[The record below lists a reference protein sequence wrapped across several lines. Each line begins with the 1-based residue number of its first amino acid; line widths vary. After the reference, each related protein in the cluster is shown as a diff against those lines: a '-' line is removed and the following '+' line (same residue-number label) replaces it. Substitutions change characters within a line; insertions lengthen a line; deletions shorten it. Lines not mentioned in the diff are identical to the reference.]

1 MRYESATSVPNIF
14 KRWFCIYF
22 STLLV
27 YDVTLTLCS
36 LAHICVDDS
45 GERWRTGY
53 ECNGSLSIYLYIYM
67 GGGRPLAFLKQIQRH
82 RTLNT
87 NAFCLLPPWASGHE
101 QFFFYAYRVRLQ
113 WAIFLIRSV
122 CSGMCTWMAH
132 PSMPSTNAVVAA
144 AATECKNTDE
154 QKELQQQ
161 KNTMDLQQRHTERD
175 KREWDNLAGIKGY
188 RPLDKAFNPIQRRYY
203 TTPWPSVQPFHR
215 IVPQRSPGLHD
226 ERKARVFSDY
236 IIFFL
241 LFLLIFFTLSTRF
254 GVCCVCCYGSSSSS
268 SYNW

>member
-101 QFFFYAYRVRLQ
+101 QFFFLCVSRTPTVSHIPY
-113 WAIFLIRSV
+113 SV
-122 CSGMCTWMAH
+122 GM
-132 PSMPSTNAVVAA
+132 
-144 AATECKNTDE
+144 
-154 QKELQQQ
+154 
-161 KNTMDLQQRHTERD
+161 QRHVYMDGTPVHAKH
-175 KREWDNLAGIKGY
+175 KRS
-188 RPLDKAFNPIQRRYY
+188 R
-203 TTPWPSVQPFHR
+203 
-215 IVPQRSPGLHD
+215 
-226 ERKARVFSDY
+226 
-236 IIFFL
+236 
-241 LFLLIFFTLSTRF
+241 
-254 GVCCVCCYGSSSSS
+254 SSSRNRMQK
-268 SYNW
+268 YRWAKRTATTKKHDGLAAETHRER